1 MTRTIQIARL
11 MQRYGLTS
19 TQASLIAG
27 LHYGG
32 FDSI

>member
-27 LHYGG
+27 LHFGEAV
-32 FDSI
+32 